1 MEYKMDNAGIMHMA
15 VRGGGRSNT
24 FRLAVTL
31 KDKVCPVRLNEAF
44 HKIAPRFPTIVAG
57 IRSGFYHHYVV
68 PSKDC
73 PDVQPDYG
81 TLMYITASEIKSC
94 AMRVLYTENQ
104 IITEFFHSLT
114 DGYGG
119 VVFTKTLVAEYLG
132 EELCHCGEAVISE
145 ETDDSFMKFAGK
157 KRIGFNRQRVY
168 LPLKS
173 EKRYELHT
181 VTGIF
186 DVNALLE
193 QAHRHNVS
201 LTVFLA
207 AVLSESLLEMQE
219 THGIRKKR
227 PVQIMV
233 PVNLRNIFPSRTL
246 RNFSLYALPK
256 IESTDSARSFAEV
269 AASIEMQMKEQLSEE
284 YLMAMMATNA
294 TIERNMFM
302 RYIPLKIKCAA
313 LKTGFFICGERTSC
327 LSMSNLGQISFPES
341 LRENV
346 VRADF
351 VLSPRLI
358 SAYNCGIITCG
369 SSLYLTFSRSCAE
382 PVLERIF
389 FRRLAEMECVP
400 ALEMD
405 GAAVDLTAFLKR
417 KAKV

>member
-1 MEYKMDNAGIMHMA
+1 MA

-44 HKIAPRFPTIVAG
+44 HKVAPAFPTIVAG
-57 IRSGFYHHYVV
+57 IRNGFYHHYVV
-68 PSKDC
+68 PARVC

-81 TLMYITASEIKSC
+81 TLMYITTAEIKNC

-119 VVFTKTLVAEYLG
+119 VVFTKALVAEYLG
-132 EELCHCGEAVISE
+132 EECCIDEHSDSEA
-145 ETDDSFMKFAGK
+145 TDDSFMKFAGK
-157 KRIGFNRQRVY
+157 KRIGFNRQKVY
-168 LPLKS
+168 LPLKE
-173 EKRYELHT
+173 EKGYELHT
-181 VTGIF
+181 STGIF

-193 QAHRHNVS
+193 QAHRHKVS

-219 THGIRKKR
+219 TYGNRKKR

-233 PVNLRNIFPSRTL
+233 PINLRNIFPSRTL

-256 IESTDSARSFAEV
+256 VESTDSSRSFAEV

-294 TIERNMFM
+294 MLERNMFM
-302 RYIPLKIKCAA
+302 KYIPLKIKCAA

-341 LRENV
+341 FKENI

-351 VLSPRLI
+351 VLSPRLT

-369 SSLYLTFSRSCAE
+369 SRLYLNFSRSCAE

-389 FRRLAEMECVP
+389 FRRLSEMECVP
-400 ALEMD
+400 AVEMD
-405 GAAVDLTAFLKR
+405 GSEVDLMTFLKR